1 MLRSLILALTFL
13 AATGAGAGVLAGL
26 LAVVLLPGAGSEA
39 GVLTGLRFQGGHWL
53 LPLLVPLLAAVV
65 AFAATRYAAMRV
77 LGGLR

>member
-1 MLRSLILALTFL
+1 MTRFDNHRVVI
-13 AATGAGAGVLAGL
+13 TGAGAGVLAGL